1 MAVRGFPFYLR
12 ERDTFCTEF
21 VLIGKKPK
29 KGTLLSLS
37 ERVIHLKAES
47 LSNHSNRCSKQKTAN
62 QLQNTFF
69 ISGGTQLITINWSDW
84 KFLLKNRRAFSFSVG
99 LSTLYVC
106 FGAKWNKQFPTPPP
120 PLLSKSVNPYELV
133 LAEEPYFP
141 GIWDLRISWSSRF
154 FRTGRKDGPIYL

>member
-62 QLQNTFF
+62 QLQNAFF
-69 ISGGTQLITINWSDW
+69 YFRGYATDHYQLERLEIPLEKSKGVQFFSWFIHSLCVFRREMKQTIPQFCIISEICS
-84 KFLLKNRRAFSFSVG
+84 REA
-99 LSTLYVC
+99 
-106 FGAKWNKQFPTPPP
+106 
-120 PLLSKSVNPYELV
+120 LLSSKLSL
-133 LAEEPYFP
+133 L
-141 GIWDLRISWSSRF
+141 I
-154 FRTGRKDGPIYL
+154 